1 MAAVH
6 IDDCKSFIKCLSDYF
21 DGEID
26 EETRIEFEEHIKTC
40 SNARAMVQTFERT
53 IILHR
58 RNRGRGI
65 PPGLH
70 ERLIEAV
77 RKCSEKDR

>member
-1 MAAVH
+1 MHV
-6 IDDCKSFIKCLSDYF
+6 DDCKSFIRCLSDHF

-26 EETRIEFEEHIKTC
+26 EEIRIEFEEHLKFC

-58 RNRGRGI
+58 RNRGQSV
-65 PPGLH
+65 PHGLH
-70 ERLIEAV
+70 ERLIQAV
-77 RKCSEKDR
+77 RKCSDGDR